1 MDVLYLALHQH
12 GDVYKHVVQLL
23 DAALQTDDV
32 FVSGFDLAQ
41 GLFRD
46 PRVHNL
52 SRGEVYSYHQQL
64 ISLHEDMSPGSFL
77 ISCLLFSCQCGRIG
91 HELV

>member
-12 GDVYKHVVQLL
+12 GDVYKHIVQLL
-23 DAALQTDDV
+23 DATFQTDDV
-32 FVSGFDLAQ
+32 FVSGFDFTQ

-52 SRGEVYSYHQQL
+52 CRGDNRHTHTKKNITSHLSLNEE
-64 ISLHEDMSPGSFL
+64 ISWDSLEK
-77 ISCLLFSCQCGRIG
+77 
-91 HELV
+91 